1 MVWAEMVMG
10 RNGHG
15 SKWLWAEMTSD
26 LLFLLNKVSLS
37 FIFII
42 ATMPLGLVLNR
53 KMKNQMSCG
62 YRVSSGGG
70 GRGGGGGG
78 IYGLFATWTFRG

>member
-15 SKWLWAEMTSD
+15 PKWLWAEMTSD
-26 LLFLLNKVSLS
+26 HRDERYNYRSGMKDLWTFRDLDFSRVVLSRPTIGPFATWYFSHLFD
-37 FIFII
+37 
-42 ATMPLGLVLNR
+42 P
-53 KMKNQMSCG
+53 
-62 YRVSSGGG
+62 
-70 GRGGGGGG
+70 GRFA